1 MQANLLIT
9 LACYLYILLVILV
22 TRYLKRDVLSPKN
35 SRKFLHAFTGNLP
48 FIMPFFTQNIFPF
61 FVACTFVL
69 ITFLVTPHSPINRLR
84 QKLNWLSD
92 ITEEGHHTG
101 LVLYAISY
109 SVLAYFFGTQPYIV
123 AAGIFPMAYGDST
136 AAFIGMRY
144 GWRKIGSKSLEGCVG
159 MFLGSLFSM
168 MIGMAYF
175 SSLYM
180 FRFIDQLVPIFLVS
194 IVVTLIEFI
203 SPSGL
208 DNLTV
213 PILGAITFI
222 LTGGAA

>member
-1 MQANLLIT
+1 
-9 LACYLYILLVILV
+9 
-22 TRYLKRDVLSPKN
+22 
-35 SRKFLHAFTGNLP
+35 
-48 FIMPFFTQNIFPF
+48 
-61 FVACTFVL
+61 
-69 ITFLVTPHSPINRLR
+69 
-84 QKLNWLSD
+84 
-92 ITEEGHHTG
+92 
-101 LVLYAISY
+101 
-109 SVLAYFFGTQPYIV
+109 
-123 AAGIFPMAYGDST
+123 MAYGDST

-213 PILGAITFI
+213 PILGQSPSY
-222 LTGGAA
+222 